1 MLAGVQ
7 RRRMT
12 YDLTGTRALVT
23 GAASGIGRAS
33 ATALA
38 AAGADVAVADVD
50 EDGLAEIVTDVEA
63 AGSKAVALPT
73 DVRDDDEVAA
83 MVADAADA
91 FGGLDLVHSN
101 AGLGRQIP
109 IHEMPTEAYRQMMDV
124 NCDGM
129 FFTTREALPHL
140 LDSEGLLVYTGSM
153 AGQYPRPKH
162 PLYAATK
169 YWTRGF
175 ALSVLG
181 AYGDQ
186 GVGVTVLNPTEARTG
201 FGSEDGAPLTEELD
215 PGEAMEPETVGEAV
229 VFAAAQDPPN
239 AAVSVDV
246 YDRSKLSHF

>member
-1 MLAGVQ
+1 
-7 RRRMT
+7 MT
-12 YDLTGTRALVT
+12 RSLDGARALVT

-38 AAGADVAVADVD
+38 DAGADVAVADVD
-50 EDGLAEIVTDVEA
+50 EDGLAETAATIEA
-63 AGSKAVALPT
+63 AGRQAVALPT
-73 DVRDDDEVAA
+73 DVRDDDAVAA
-83 MVADAADA
+83 MVADAVDA
-91 FGGLDLVHSN
+91 LGGLDVVHSN

-140 LDSEGLLVYTGSM
+140 MESEGTLLFTGSM

-162 PLYAATK
+162 PMYAATK

-181 AYGDQ
+181 AYGDR
-186 GVGVTVLNPTEARTG
+186 GVGVTVLNPTEARTE
-201 FGSEDGAPLTEELD
+201 FGSEDGAPLSEELGPD
-215 PGEAMEPETVGEAV
+215 EGMEPETVGEAV
-229 VFAAAQDPPN
+229 VFAASQDPPN
-239 AAVSVDV
+239 AAVSIDI
-246 YDRSKLSHF
+246 YDRGKLSHF